1 MSDQDIN
8 SDSHQTI
15 NFKDLISILYNEK
28 KLIILSTLFFVILSV
43 SFALYLPNKYIAT
56 ALLEVNSHDSES
68 TITSISGQLGGLGGL
83 AGISLPGESS
93 KAEYAVA
100 YIKSKKMLS
109 LLLTQPGV
117 RENLF
122 ATKSY
127 NKITKKITYDSKI
140 FNSQTNE
147 WVRKVKVG
155 EKKIPSLHD
164 IHQDIISKQLSVSI
178 NRKSGF
184 ILISFTHISP
194 VFAKEYVDLIIQVL
208 NSEARMKDLD
218 KSKEALTYY
227 NNKIKNAENFSI
239 KNSINKLI
247 ELELKKEM
255 LGSLQIDYLLIPID
269 GPFIPEKKSE
279 PQRSL
284 IVILISM
291 FGFASSISYVLI
303 RKFIL

>member
-1 MSDQDIN
+1 MNDQDIN

>member
-8 SDSHQTI
+8 SDSYQVI

-56 ALLEVNSHDSES
+56 ALLEVNSNDSDS
-68 TITSISGQLGGLGGL
+68 TISSISGQLGGLGGL

-109 LLLTQPGV
+109 ILLTQPGV
-117 RENLF
+117 TENLF
-122 ATKSY
+122 APKSF

-155 EKKIPSLHD
+155 EKKIPSLHE
-164 IHQDIISKQLSVSI
+164 IHQDIISEQLGVSI
-178 NRKSGF
+178 DRKSGF
-184 ILISFTHISP
+184 ISISFTHISP

-218 KSKEALTYY
+218 KSKEALIYY
-227 NNKIKNAENFSI
+227 NNKIQNADKFSI

-255 LGSLQIDYLLIPID
+255 LASLQIDYLLIPID

-291 FGFASSISYVLI
+291 FGFALSISYVLI

>member
-1 MSDQDIN
+1 MNDQDIN

-43 SFALYLPNKYIAT
+43 SFVLYLPNKYIAT
-56 ALLEVNSHDSES
+56 ALLEVNSHDSDS
-68 TITSISGQLGGLGGL
+68 TITSISGQLGGLGSL

-218 KSKEALTYY
+218 ESKEALTYY

-291 FGFASSISYVLI
+291 FGFALSISYVLI